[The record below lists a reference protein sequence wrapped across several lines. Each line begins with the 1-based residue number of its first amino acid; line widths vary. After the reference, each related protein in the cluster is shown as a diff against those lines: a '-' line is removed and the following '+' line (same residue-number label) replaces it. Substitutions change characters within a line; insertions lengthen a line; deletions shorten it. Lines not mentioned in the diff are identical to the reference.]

1 MLNLKVEFMPLKT
14 DRRRAGWGVFPLLT
28 VLAAVMVAVGIMP
41 IFTGS
46 PKTHADEVVE
56 CNTVY
61 GVEDRQLTIPITIG
75 TGSNNKVKRFSF
87 DGLTPGEKVTGFEFR
102 NTTKA
107 FTSSSV
113 SLIVHNRSGE
123 LSDIPSL
130 SATGINQYVFKSY
143 NGQLSDGGKTL
154 TVTLPSA
161 TAVAYPQGPGIS
173 GRIQIELPNTDTNK
187 SHYEDVIAK
196 VQTEREECTT
206 KTVTPSTSEEPSSVE
221 PTPTTP
227 GPTPETSAPATEPTS
242 DPSLEPTSTAPSSP
256 EQPAT
261 PTSSS
266 APTPT
271 PTETKCVV
279 GNIPTSGGVTQ
290 GATDS
295 VASGGLNQQLDFS
308 FGSFNGSRYLE
319 KLTIGSPSTFGSQ
332 PFGPSRFNWRFVYEG
347 KTYVAGTDFTVSP
360 ANGKATSVS
369 LVFTTAVSLRANSS
383 AVVYLPVTGKNGA
396 ASVVAT
402 ASNCEPES
410 LPDNPSTE
418 NPEPADPSAPSDS
431 EIPANPQA
439 PTPRHDPAVGEQR
452 LTVSARA
459 FVPMFTAG
467 HIDDHNA
474 RTSTDTRYTA
484 GIRFELWN
492 TSNDLNVAL
501 RDGPSSKVDES
512 WAYCVTDATGECD
525 IFVPDSYLG
534 DGKRFYV
541 KQVSNY
547 PGTFH
552 IDKVNWGK
560 YGKANSRFEAYLPG
574 PVDAY
579 PTHRDHDIV
588 KPGGSSVQERSY
600 EIPPSKQYD
609 GRDVQSINDS
619 KLDRDASEWSSFGAA
634 AQSLNNPPLSQARKC
649 QSSGGPKIALVMD
662 VTASIDANGS
672 PQKYRDAVYGT
683 YGFLQ
688 SLRGTGAEI
697 AMFNFNE
704 KSPGRDQNY
713 PQLRS
718 VDTDMPTLERQA
730 QSILR
735 SFSGG
740 TNWDS
745 GLNAVKSAIEGG
757 QKYDEVIFITDGD
770 ANGYGKNGS
779 GDFNDGR
786 SGYVRA
792 IEAAIYRSN
801 EIKEKGTRV
810 VSIGVGSAD
819 DAPNW
824 DGSGQLEAIS
834 GLKYGEDY
842 FGTDWDRL
850 AATLRAAA
858 SQVTCQNEIVVDKT
872 IVDENGRKLADQSQA
887 AQWNVNIQV
896 DNVIS
901 EINWSHDNNPVQP
914 AVLSPN
920 ASTADD
926 SKNPLVMR
934 DRRSTPDTRWF
945 LTFYGNAE
953 PGSSKANRA
962 DISITEDTNS
972 RAGYIFV
979 PGTGQKSNRG
989 YAGRGSWYEIRNLR
1003 YDTVLET
1010 GPMTSP
1016 NMKFPKLPQDRKLI
1030 VHLQNQPSVAV
1041 NKGTAQSVVTVNTDN
1056 TWTARYDVRANGTSA
1071 SKTRIPR
1078 ITDKPGFPD
1087 GFEIRSVSVDGD
1099 PRRITNGEFEV
1110 AAEGSRNLSKND
1122 IASYTV
1128 EVKGVYNRKDPQG
1141 KLVPLE
1147 TLRDDEL
1154 QCKSDGSDGP
1164 KRGMFNEV
1172 FMTPDI
1178 DGQANNR
1185 ACIPIVPNPPKKPSV
1200 EKTFVDVAPVSTST
1214 AGEQLVTYRINVN
1227 GDPSSDLDFD
1237 LTDRTA
1243 FALGIEIQEVQARF
1257 LGGSSS
1263 GTPGLGRSF
1272 TKLNNQTDSQ
1282 GTYWKVASGTV
1293 PKQGRFEYEIQF
1305 RVKGLDEVQPAD
1317 RKCVSTGKDDF
1328 RRWTQQKGFYNQA
1341 TLGWGSASS
1350 RQTQDVDACGDVEVK
1365 PKLSVEKSVAQYPQT
1380 VRAEDGKL
1388 HDDRSTALQYQIVVS
1403 NTGTGTGKYT
1413 LEDTPLFANGVELL
1427 GEHHKIVSAEV
1438 VNASTGEKT
1447 GLNLR
1452 GYTVV
1457 VDENGNVVKFG
1468 FPKDLEIAPNTSH
1481 VYTVQVAYGEKSD
1494 FFSNEN
1500 QRDNVCA
1507 STAGEVRKGLN
1518 NKAQLV
1524 SVKNPA
1530 AGNAEVP
1537 GEADQYVDYA
1547 CANIPPEPSI
1557 SKKIT
1562 NEKLTLDDTVSY
1574 NVTVRNPDGGVDR
1587 RIDVTDIP
1595 KFGKNITVDPESVK
1609 VDGRSIKYEAGKE
1622 LALGTVELKPGESK
1636 TFVVSAKYTAK
1647 SGEFNPEAVCS
1658 TSDYGLNN
1666 TGKIYFA
1673 YFPDR
1678 STGKRPRLS
1687 DSDDACGLVRT
1698 DLKIGVQK
1706 FGADKD
1712 GKRVQIDPST
1722 GGYQFELRETGSNAG
1737 DAQVLNVAAKTSN
1750 DLQFSTADTSLKA
1763 NTEYELVETKAPAGY
1778 SLLVE
1783 PVRFQVV
1790 AGANGVQVEFFDS
1803 ASQKWV
1809 NELVNVSASSAGDNA
1824 GLQLIAVTDVH
1835 TGSLPRTGGSGLW
1848 LPIFIGLGLAGL
1860 GAVVGV
1866 RRKSA

>member
-1 MLNLKVEFMPLKT
+1 MLNLKVEFMPHKIN
-14 DRRRAGWGVFPLLT
+14 RRRAGWGVWRLLT
-28 VLAAVMVAVGIMP
+28 LLAVVMVAVGMIP

-46 PKTHADEVVE
+46 PKTHAEEVVE

-61 GVEDRQLTIPITIG
+61 DAEDRQLTIPISAGDT
-75 TGSNNKVKRFSF
+75 SASSFKRFSF
-87 DGLTPGEKVTGFEFR
+87 DGLRPGEKITGFEFR
-102 NTTKA
+102 NTTRA
-107 FTSSSV
+107 FTSPSV
-113 SLIVHNRSGE
+113 NLIVHNRTGE

-130 SATGINQYVFKSY
+130 SATGTNLYVSKPY

-154 TVTLPSA
+154 KVTLPSA
-161 TAVAYPQGPGIS
+161 TAVASPQGPGIA

-187 SHYEDVIAK
+187 SHYTIIAK
-196 VQTEREECTT
+196 VQTERKECTT
-206 KTVTPSTSEEPSSVE
+206 KTVTPPTSEEPSSDE

-227 GPTPETSAPATEPTS
+227 EPTPETSEPTTEPTS
-242 DPSLEPTSTAPSSP
+242 EQPSTEPTSTAPSSS
-256 EQPAT
+256 EQP
-261 PTSSS
+261 SS
-266 APTPT
+266 PTPT
-271 PTETKCVV
+271 QTKCVV
-279 GNIPTSGGVTQ
+279 DNIPTSGGMTN
-290 GATDS
+290 GATDY

-308 FGSFNGSRYLE
+308 FGSFTGTRYLG

-332 PFGPSRFNWRFVYEG
+332 PFGPSRVNWRFVYGG

-360 ANGKATSVS
+360 ANGDAKSVS
-369 LVFTTAVSLRANSS
+369 LVFTTPVSLGANSS
-383 AVVYLPVTGKNGA
+383 ARVYLPVTGKNGA

-410 LPDNPSTE
+410 LPDDPATE
-418 NPEPADPSAPSDS
+418 NPQPTDPDQPSEP
-431 EIPANPQA
+431 EQPAEPEA
-439 PTPRHDPAVGEQR
+439 PTPRRDPAVGEQR

-459 FVPMFTAG
+459 FVPMFTSG
-467 HIDDHNA
+467 SFDDHNA

-484 GIRFELWN
+484 GIRFELWT
-492 TSNDLNVAL
+492 TSNDIAVAL
-501 RDGPSSKVDES
+501 RDGPVSKVDEP
-512 WAYCVTDATGECD
+512 WAYCITDASGECD
-525 IFVPDSYLG
+525 IFVPDTYLEQ
-534 DGKRFYV
+534 GKRFYV
-541 KQVSNY
+541 KQVSNA

-552 IDKVNWGK
+552 INKVNWGK
-560 YGKANSRFEAYLPG
+560 YGAANDRFEAYLPG

-579 PTHRDHDIV
+579 PTHSRRGV
-588 KPGGSSVQERSY
+588 VTPGGKTVQERSY
-600 EIPPSKQYD
+600 EIPPSKRYD
-609 GRDVQSINDS
+609 GTDVKSINS
-619 KLDRDASEWSSFGAA
+619 NRDRDASEWSSFGSA

-649 QSSGGPKIALVMD
+649 QASGGPKIALVMD
-662 VTASIDANGS
+662 VTASINTNGS

-704 KSPGRDQNY
+704 KSPGRDSNY
-713 PQLRS
+713 PQLLS
-718 VDTDMPTLERQA
+718 VDTDMTKLESQA

-735 SFSGG
+735 NFSDG

-745 GLNAVKSAIEGG
+745 GLNAVKSAIESG

-770 ANGYGKNGS
+770 ANGYGKDGG

-801 EIKEKGTRV
+801 EIKAKGTRV

-850 AATLRAAA
+850 ASTLRAAA

-872 IVDENGRKLADQSQA
+872 IVDENGRKLPDQSQA
-887 AQWNVNIQV
+887 TKWNVDIKV
-896 DNVIS
+896 DNVVS
-901 EINWSHDNNPVQP
+901 EINWSHGDDPVQP

-920 ASTADD
+920 ASKSDD
-926 SKNPLVMR
+926 SSNPLR
-934 DRRSTPDTRWF
+934 IQDRRATPDSRWF

-972 RAGYIFV
+972 RSGYVFV

-1016 NMKFPKLPQDRKLI
+1016 NMKIPELPQDRKLI
-1030 VHLQNQPSVAV
+1030 VHLQNRPSVAV
-1041 NKGTAQSVVTVNTDN
+1041 HKGTAQSVVTVNSDN
-1056 TWTARYDVRANGTSA
+1056 TWTARYEVRANGTSD

-1087 GFEIRSVSVDGD
+1087 GFDITKVAVDD
-1099 PRRITNGEFEV
+1099 EPRQLHDGEFEV
-1110 AAEGSRNLSKND
+1110 AAEGSRSLSKND

-1128 EVKGVYNRKDPQG
+1128 VVEGVYTLKDAQG
-1141 KLVPLE
+1141 TPVPLE
-1147 TLRDDEL
+1147 TLGDEL
-1154 QCKSDGSDGP
+1154 KCKSDGSDGP
-1164 KRGMFNEV
+1164 KKGMFNEV
-1172 FMTPDI
+1172 FMTPDT

-1185 ACIPIVPNPPKKPSV
+1185 ACIPIVPNPPKEPSV
-1200 EKTFVDVAPVSTST
+1200 EKTFVDVTPVPTST
-1214 AGEQLVTYRINVN
+1214 AGEQFVTFRINVK
-1227 GDPSSDLDFD
+1227 GDPSSDLNFD

-1243 FALGIEIQEVQARF
+1243 FAPGIEIQEVRARF

-1263 GTPGLGRSF
+1263 GDPGLSRSF
-1272 TKLNNQTDSQ
+1272 TTLTKQTDGQ
-1282 GTYWKVASGTV
+1282 GAYWKVAKGTV
-1293 PKQGRFEYEIQF
+1293 PKQGVFEYEIQF
-1305 RVKGLDEVQPAD
+1305 RVNGFEKVQAEN
-1317 RKCVSTGKDDF
+1317 RKCDSTGQDDF

-1341 TLGWGSASS
+1341 TLGWGPTSN
-1350 RQTQDVDACGDVEVK
+1350 RQTQDVDACGDIDVE

-1380 VRAEDGKL
+1380 VTTKDGKL
-1388 HDDRSTALQYQIVVS
+1388 HDDRSTALQYRIVVS
-1403 NTGTGTGKYT
+1403 NTGTGPGKYT
-1413 LEDTPLFANGVELL
+1413 LQDMPLFADGVELL
-1427 GEHHKIVSAEV
+1427 SDHHGLVSAEV
-1438 VNASTGEKT
+1438 VNASTGNKT
-1447 GLNLR
+1447 DLELPPFTENVDGNGRLVGFGLA
-1452 GYTVV
+1452 
-1457 VDENGNVVKFG
+1457 EN
-1468 FPKDLEIAPNTSH
+1468 LEIAPNTSH
-1481 VYTVQVAYGEKSD
+1481 VFTVQVAYGEKTG

-1500 QRDNVCA
+1500 QRNSVCETTPGD
-1507 STAGEVRKGLN
+1507 SRKGLN

-1530 AGNAEVP
+1530 AGDVEVP
-1537 GEADQYVDYA
+1537 GDPGQYVDYA

-1557 SKKIT
+1557 SKEIT
-1562 NEKLTLDDTVSY
+1562 NEKLMLDDTVSY

-1595 KFGKNITVDPESVK
+1595 KFGKNITVDPKSFK
-1609 VDGRSIKYEAGKE
+1609 VDGRSVEYRAGEE

-1647 SGEFNPEAVCS
+1647 NGEFNPEAICS

-1678 STGKRPRLS
+1678 SAGKRPRLS

-1698 DLKIGVQK
+1698 DLKIGVRK
-1706 FGADKD
+1706 LGADKD
-1712 GKRVQIDPST
+1712 GNVKDIPTT
-1722 GGYQFELRETGSNAG
+1722 GGYQFELRETGPGAATPQALDVS
-1737 DAQVLNVAAKTSN
+1737 AKTQSGI
-1750 DLQFSTADTSLKA
+1750 QFNTVDAPLKA

-1778 SLLVE
+1778 SLLAE
-1783 PVRFQVV
+1783 PVRFRVST
-1790 AGANGVQVEFFDS
+1790 ADGVQVQFFDS
-1803 ASQKWV
+1803 GSHTWADK
-1809 NELVNVSASSAGDNA
+1809 LVNVSAISTGENA
-1824 GLQLIAVTDVH
+1824 GLQLISVTDVH
-1835 TGSLPRTGGSGLW
+1835 SGTLPRTGGNGLW
-1848 LPIFIGLGLAGL
+1848 SITLLGLSIVGL
-1860 GAVVGV
+1860 GAAVGA
-1866 RRKSA
+1866 RRKTA

>member
-1 MLNLKVEFMPLKT
+1 MSNNTGRRTGALGPSAARVGADRAKRVLSVLFATFAAIALIAGVAVSGFSTPKAEAQECTITNPKT
-14 DRRRAGWGVFPLLT
+14 FTGAVTAASPTGTNPQHQIDLVFPQ
-28 VLAAVMVAVGIMP
+28 AAYVNSV
-41 IFTGS
+41 
-46 PKTHADEVVE
+46 
-56 CNTVY
+56 
-61 GVEDRQLTIPITIG
+61 TINSRVKLGNENFGKWRIT
-75 TGSNNKVKRFSF
+75 
-87 DGLTPGEKVTGFEFR
+87 L
-102 NTTKA
+102 
-107 FTSSSV
+107 
-113 SLIVHNRSGE
+113 
-123 LSDIPSL
+123 
-130 SATGINQYVFKSY
+130 
-143 NGQLSDGGKTL
+143 GGKTL
-154 TVTLPSA
+154 TSGDGVRVSYTSGKPGSVVFDFDTPIQVGANSKGNAAITLFGQSGAA
-161 TAVAYPQGPGIS
+161 TNYSMTYTGS
-173 GRIQIELPNTDTNK
+173 IEDPCPAPAPT
-187 SHYEDVIAK
+187 
-196 VQTEREECTT
+196 
-206 KTVTPSTSEEPSSVE
+206 TSEAPSSQ
-221 PTPTTP
+221 PTSAE
-227 GPTPETSAPATEPTS
+227 PTPETSAPEPQPTSDQPSPEPTS
-242 DPSLEPTSTAPSSP
+242 ASPSSP
-256 EQPAT
+256 ESSIS
-261 PTSSS
+261 PTSTS
-266 APTPT
+266 ADPST
-271 PTETKCVV
+271 PTEAVCVV
-279 GNIPTSGGVTQ
+279 GSIPTVGGQTTAAATTAESGGFSAQVDFAFGNFT
-290 GATDS
+290 GA
-295 VASGGLNQQLDFS
+295 
-308 FGSFNGSRYLE
+308 RYLE
-319 KLTIGSPSTFGSQ
+319 TLTIRSPSTFGPQ
-332 PFGPSRFNWRFVYEG
+332 PYGSNRLNWRFVYGGE
-347 KTYVAGTDFTVSP
+347 TYVAGTDFTVTP
-360 ANGKATSVS
+360 ANGNATVVTLAFNTPISP
-369 LVFTTAVSLRANSS
+369 RANTS
-383 AVVYLPVTGKNGA
+383 ARVYLPLTGKHGA
-396 ASVVAT
+396 APVTAT

-410 LPDNPSTE
+410 LPDDPSTE
-418 NPEPADPSAPSDS
+418 NPLPADPSEPSDP
-431 EIPANPQA
+431 ELPANPQA
-439 PTPRHDPAVGEQR
+439 PTRRHDPAVGEQR

-459 FVPMFTAG
+459 FVPMFTSG
-467 HIDDHNA
+467 GFDDHNA
-474 RTSTDTRYTA
+474 RTSADTRYTA
-484 GIRFELWN
+484 GIRFELW
-492 TSNDLNVAL
+492 TANDDLGDAL
-501 RDGPSSKVDES
+501 RDGPGTKIDQP

-534 DGKRFYV
+534 QGKRFYV
-541 KQVSNY
+541 KQVSNA

-552 IDKVNWGK
+552 IDRVNWGK
-560 YGKANSRFEAYLPG
+560 YGAANDRFEAYLPG
-574 PVDAY
+574 PVDSY
-579 PTHRDHDIV
+579 PTHSGRGVV
-588 KPGGSSVQERSY
+588 KPGGKTVQERSY
-600 EIPPSKQYD
+600 EIPPSKRYGGD
-609 GRDVQSINDS
+609 SVKSINS
-619 KLDRDASEWSSFGAA
+619 NRTRAASQWSSFGSS

-649 QSSGGPKIALVMD
+649 QTSGGPKIALVMD
-662 VTASIDANGS
+662 VTASIDENGS

-704 KSPGRDQNY
+704 KSPGRDRNY
-713 PQLRS
+713 PQPLS

-730 QSILR
+730 QNILR
-735 SFSGG
+735 SFSDG

-745 GLNAVKSAIEGG
+745 GLDAVKSAIDGG

-872 IVDENGRKLADQSQA
+872 IVDDKGRKLADQSQA
-887 AQWNVNIQV
+887 KQWNVNIQV

-901 EINWSHDNNPVQP
+901 EINWSHDKNPVQP

-934 DRRSTPDTRWF
+934 DRRATPDSRWF

-1041 NKGTAQSVVTVNTDN
+1041 HKGTAQSVVTVNADN
-1056 TWTARYDVRANGTSA
+1056 TWTARYEVRANGTSA
-1071 SKTRIPR
+1071 SKTKIPR

-1099 PRRITNGEFEV
+1099 PREIVNGEFEV
-1110 AAEGSRNLSKND
+1110 AAEGSRSLSNND

-1128 EVKGVYNRKDPQG
+1128 EVKGVYNRKGPQG

-1147 TLRDDEL
+1147 TLGDEL
-1154 QCKSDGSDGP
+1154 KCKSDGSDGP
-1164 KRGMFNEV
+1164 NRGMFNEV

-1200 EKTFVDVAPVSTST
+1200 EKTFVDVAPVSTFT
-1214 AGEQLVTYRINVN
+1214 AGEQLVTYRINVK
-1227 GDPSSDLDFD
+1227 GDPYSDLNFD

-1243 FALGIEIQEVQARF
+1243 FAPGIEILEVRARF

-1263 GTPGLGRSF
+1263 GNPGLGRSF
-1272 TKLNNQTDSQ
+1272 TTLTKQTDSQ

-1293 PKQGRFEYEIQF
+1293 PKQGVFEYEIQF
-1305 RVKGLDEVQPAD
+1305 RVKGLDKVQPAD
-1317 RKCVSTGKDDF
+1317 RKCVSTGNNDF
-1328 RRWTQQKGFYNQA
+1328 RRWTTQKGFYNQA
-1341 TLGWGSASS
+1341 TLGWGAAPN
-1350 RQTQDVDACGDVEVK
+1350 RQTQDVDACGDIDVQ

-1380 VRAEDGKL
+1380 VRTEDGKL
-1388 HDDRSTALQYQIVVS
+1388 HDDRSTAVQYRIVVS
-1403 NTGTGTGKYT
+1403 NTGTGPGTYT
-1413 LEDTPLFANGVELL
+1413 LQDMPLFANGVELL
-1427 GEHHKIVSAEV
+1427 DAHYGIVSAEV
-1438 VNASTGEKT
+1438 VNASTGSKT
-1447 GLNLR
+1447 DLR
-1452 GYTVV
+1452 LPGYTVY
-1457 VDENGNVVKFG
+1457 VDGNRKLVGFG
-1468 FPKDLEIAPNTSH
+1468 FAKNLEIAPNTSH
-1481 VYTVQVAYGEKSD
+1481 VYIVQVAYGEKTD

-1500 QRDNVCA
+1500 QRDSVCA
-1507 STAGEVRKGLN
+1507 STPGDDRKGLN

-1537 GEADQYVDYA
+1537 GEPGQYVDYA
-1547 CANIPPEPSI
+1547 CANIPPEPSV
-1557 SKKIT
+1557 SKEIT

-1595 KFGKNITVDPESVK
+1595 KFGKNITVDPKSVK
-1609 VDGRSIKYEAGKE
+1609 VDGRSIAYEPGRE

-1636 TFVVSAKYTAK
+1636 TFVVSAKYTAE

-1712 GKRVQIDPST
+1712 GKVVEIDPST
-1722 GGYQFELRETGSNAG
+1722 GGYQFELRETGPSAG
-1737 DAQVLNVAAKTSN
+1737 TPQVLNVVKKTEKGI
-1750 DLQFSTADTSLKA
+1750 QFSTADAPIRA

-1778 SLLVE
+1778 SLLAE
-1783 PVRFQVV
+1783 PVRFRVA
-1790 AGANGVQVEFFDS
+1790 AGANGIGVQFFDS
-1803 ASQKWV
+1803 AGQKWV
-1809 NELVNVSASSAGDNA
+1809 SKLVNVSAASAGENG
-1824 GLQLIAVTDVH
+1824 GLQLISVTDVH
-1835 TGSLPRTGGSGLW
+1835 AGTLPRTGGNGLW
-1848 LPIFIGLGLAGL
+1848 PIILFGVSIVGFGVAV
-1860 GAVVGV
+1860 GA
-1866 RRKSA
+1866 RRRAA

>member
-1 MLNLKVEFMPLKT
+1 MSNNTGRRTEALGSGAARVASDRAKHVLSVLFAIFAAIALIAGVAVSGFSTPKAEAQVCTIADPQTFTGKVTAVNPTGTNPSHQIDL
-14 DRRRAGWGVFPLLT
+14 VFPE
-28 VLAAVMVAVGIMP
+28 AAYVDSVAIN
-41 IFTGS
+41 S
-46 PKTHADEVVE
+46 
-56 CNTVY
+56 
-61 GVEDRQLTIPITIG
+61 
-75 TGSNNKVKRFSF
+75 KVKLGNENYGNWRIT
-87 DGLTPGEKVTGFEFR
+87 L
-102 NTTKA
+102 
-107 FTSSSV
+107 
-113 SLIVHNRSGE
+113 
-123 LSDIPSL
+123 
-130 SATGINQYVFKSY
+130 
-143 NGQLSDGGKTL
+143 GGKTL
-154 TVTLPSA
+154 TSGDGVRVSYTSGKPGKVVFDFDTPIQVGANSHGNANITLFERSGAA
-161 TAVAYPQGPGIS
+161 TNYSMTYTGSVNDPCPPPAP
-173 GRIQIELPNTDTNK
+173 T
-187 SHYEDVIAK
+187 
-196 VQTEREECTT
+196 
-206 KTVTPSTSEEPSSVE
+206 TSEAPSSQ
-221 PTPTTP
+221 PTSAE
-227 GPTPETSAPATEPTS
+227 PTPETSAPEPEPTS
-242 DPSLEPTSTAPSSP
+242 DQPSPEPTSASPSSP
-256 EQPAT
+256 ESSIS
-261 PTSSS
+261 PTSTS
-266 APTPT
+266 AAPST
-271 PTETKCVV
+271 PTEAVCVV
-279 GNIPTSGGVTQ
+279 GSIPTVGGQTTAAATTPESGGFSAQV
-290 GATDS
+290 
-295 VASGGLNQQLDFS
+295 DFA
-308 FGSFNGSRYLE
+308 FGNFTGTRYLE
-319 KLTIGSPSTFGSQ
+319 KLTIRSPSTFGPQ
-332 PFGPSRFNWRFVYEG
+332 PYSSNRYNWRFVYDG

-360 ANGKATSVS
+360 ANGNATVVTLEFNTPISP
-369 LVFTTAVSLRANSS
+369 RANTS
-383 AVVYLPVTGKNGA
+383 ARVYLPLTGKHGA
-396 ASVVAT
+396 APVTAT
-402 ASNCEPES
+402 GSNCKPES
-410 LPDNPSTE
+410 LPDHPSTE
-418 NPEPADPSAPSDS
+418 NPQPTDPDEPS
-431 EIPANPQA
+431 EPEQPAEPEA
-439 PTPRHDPAVGEQR
+439 PTPRRDPAVGEQR

-459 FVPMFTAG
+459 FVPMFTSG
-467 HIDDHNA
+467 GFDDHNA

-484 GIRFELWN
+484 GIRFELW
-492 TSNDLNVAL
+492 TANDDLGDAL
-501 RDGPSSKVDES
+501 RDGPGTKIDQP

-534 DGKRFYV
+534 QGKRFYV
-541 KQVSNY
+541 KQVSNA

-560 YGKANSRFEAYLPG
+560 YGAADDRFEAYLPG

-579 PTHRDHDIV
+579 PTHSERGVV
-588 KPGGSSVQERSY
+588 KPGGKTVSERSY
-600 EIPPSKQYD
+600 EVPPSKRYD
-609 GRDVQSINDS
+609 KDTVRSINS
-619 KLDRDASEWSSFGAA
+619 DRTRRSSQWSSFGSA
-634 AQSLNNPPLSQARKC
+634 AQSLNNPPLSRARKC
-649 QSSGGPKIALVMD
+649 QTSGGPKIALVMD
-662 VTASIDANGS
+662 VTASIKENGS
-672 PQKYRDAVYGT
+672 PQKYQDAVYGT

-704 KSPGRDQNY
+704 KSPGRDKNY
-713 PQLRS
+713 EQPLS
-718 VDTDMPTLERQA
+718 VDTDMPALQTQA

-745 GLNAVKSAIEGG
+745 GLNAVKAAIESG

-770 ANGYGKNGS
+770 ANGYGKDGG

-824 DGSGQLEAIS
+824 DGSGQLEAVS

-872 IVDENGRKLADQSQA
+872 IVDKNGGKLADQSQA
-887 AQWNVNIQV
+887 TQWNVNIQV

-901 EINWSHDNNPVQP
+901 EINWSHDENPVQP

-934 DRRSTPDTRWF
+934 DRRATPDSRWF
-945 LTFYGNAE
+945 LTFYGNAV
-953 PGSSKANRA
+953 PGSQNSNRA

-1110 AAEGSRNLSKND
+1110 AAEGSRNLSNND

-1243 FALGIEIQEVQARF
+1243 FASGIEIQEVQARF

-1678 STGKRPRLS
+1678 SDSKRPRLS

-1722 GGYQFELRETGSNAG
+1722 GGYQFELRETGPSAG
-1737 DAQVLNVAAKTSN
+1737 APQVLNVVKTEN
-1750 DLQFSTADTSLKA
+1750 EIQFSTADAPLKA

-1778 SLLVE
+1778 SLLAE

-1809 NELVNVSASSAGDNA
+1809 NKLLNVSASSAGDNA

-1848 LPIFIGLGLAGL
+1848 LPIFIGFGLAGL